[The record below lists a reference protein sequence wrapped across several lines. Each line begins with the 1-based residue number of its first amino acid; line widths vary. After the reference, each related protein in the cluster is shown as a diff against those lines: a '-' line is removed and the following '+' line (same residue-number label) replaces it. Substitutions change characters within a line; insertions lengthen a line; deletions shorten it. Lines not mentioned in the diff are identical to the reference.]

1 MSDECNG
8 TKENNGKLCGIQI
21 NQFKCRFLYLGIKQV
36 IISNRL
42 TFDFANN

>member
-21 NQFKCRFLYLGIKQV
+21 HQFKFKHLYLWRKYV
-36 IISNRL
+36 VISNRL
-42 TFDFANN
+42 TVYG